1 MQVDKDALCDAILQA
16 LKHGT
21 AEVKIESGQIVV
33 LETRRKIVIRI
44 PGDKTQ
50 NQIQ

>member
-16 LKHGT
+16 LKRGT

-44 PGDKTQ
+44 PDDKTQ
-50 NQIQ
+50 NQTQ

>member
-21 AEVKIESGQIVV
+21 AEVKIESGRIVV

-44 PGDKTQ
+44 PDDKTQ

>member
-44 PGDKTQ
+44 QNDKTQ